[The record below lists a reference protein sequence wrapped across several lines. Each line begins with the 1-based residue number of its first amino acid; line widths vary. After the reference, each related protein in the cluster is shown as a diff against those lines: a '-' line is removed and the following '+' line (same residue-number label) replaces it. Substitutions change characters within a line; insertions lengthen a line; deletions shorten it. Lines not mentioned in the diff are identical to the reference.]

1 MGKWY
6 GRLLRLYPRGFREQF
21 GEGMAQTYRDMC
33 RERAGDGWGLL
44 RLAVWVF
51 LETFLGVVRE
61 SVMGKM
67 VRDVALG
74 ALAVWMIPAVAAQF
88 VADWHWGVGGFA
100 MAYLVFFTA
109 GMVFAVIARRMGAW
123 TYKAGVGL
131 AVFAGLGLAWSN
143 MVHVAGTENPANLWY
158 YSVLVVGMAG
168 AALARLR
175 AWGLAW
181 TLFAM
186 AAVLA
191 VISVLLPSGAPPE
204 MARRMAIGHGV
215 FVVLFA
221 VSGLLFR
228 RAGQAQMGGP
238 GDIPPIRYQYR
249 GR

>member
-6 GRLLRLYPRGFREQF
+6 ARLLRLYPRGFRERF
-21 GEGMAQTYRDMC
+21 GEGMAQTVGDLC
-33 RERAGDGWGLL
+33 RECEGSRVGLL
-44 RLAVWVF
+44 RTVVWVF
-51 LETFLGVVRE
+51 AETVAGIVRE
-61 SVMGKM
+61 SVMGTM
-67 VRDVALG
+67 IRNVALG

-88 VADWHWGVGGFA
+88 TPDWHWGVGGFA

-109 GMVFAVIARRMGAW
+109 GMAFAVIARRMGAW

-158 YSVLVVGMAG
+158 YSVLVVGLIG
-168 AALARLR
+168 AAVARLR

-186 AAVLA
+186 SAVMA
-191 VISVLLPSGAPPE
+191 FISVVLPSGAEPE
-204 MARRMAIGHGV
+204 MARRMAVGHGV

-228 RAGQAQMGGP
+228 RAGQAQMGGA